1 MHITDIV
8 AKAHKRGNV
17 LLCCFVSR
25 DVDMLTRA
33 YLVYVR
39 PLLEVNSVIWS
50 PHYKQDIDLIERVQT
65 DLPSAYPAII
75 TILTMKDSPLT
86 LLNLPSLEL
95 RRLRFD
101 LIWYYKILFGLI
113 SIDSADLFE
122 VRQTTVTR
130 GHPCKL
136 FKPQCTIN
144 ARSSFFTQRIIN
156 VWNDLPVNT
165 TNYFSSLNC
174 FRNSLNKVDLSNYLV
189 RG

>member
-1 MHITDIV
+1 M
-8 AKAHKRGNV
+8 
-17 LLCCFVSR
+17 SR
-25 DVDMLTRA
+25 DVDMLTGA

-50 PHYKQDIDLIERVQT
+50 PHYKQDIDLIERVQRRFT
-65 DLPSAYPAII
+65 KRLPGYSNYTYNERLA
-75 TILTMKDSPLT
+75 

-95 RRLRFD
+95 RRLRLD
-101 LIWYYKILFGLI
+101 LIWCYKILFGLI

-122 VRQTTVTR
+122 VRQATATR
-130 GHPCKL
+130 GHPYKL

-165 TNYFSSLNC
+165 TNFSSLNC
-174 FRNSLNKVDLSNYLV
+174 FRNSLNKVDLLSYLV
-189 RG
+189 LG

>member
-50 PHYKQDIDLIERVQT
+50 PHYKQDIDLIKRVQT

-113 SIDSADLFE
+113 SIDSADLFK
-122 VRQTTVTR
+122 VRQTTVMR
-130 GHPCKL
+130 GHLYKL
-136 FKPQCTIN
+136 LN
-144 ARSSFFTQRIIN
+144 RSAPSMLDRPSLHN
-156 VWNDLPVNT
+156 V
-165 TNYFSSLNC
+165 
-174 FRNSLNKVDLSNYLV
+174 LSMSGLIYLLILQIFLY
-189 RG
+189 